1 MKKCDILIAG
11 ASTTG
16 SWFAR
21 EMAKR
26 GHSVIVIEKQKAK
39 DVSRE
44 YDIFHMAKAD
54 MERFD
59 LEIPAEDEKEYG
71 FSFGGSPVCSPYG
84 NYRKKSGERTIGLHK
99 HEYIMKMN
107 EQAKQ
112 AGAQIIY
119 GAAFKDFITDEKG
132 KRIGAV
138 YETEK
143 GEKEIYC
150 KLIADCTGIPAAART
165 KLPSDSFV
173 ENFSLTSRDIFYVV
187 LYYVKYAE
195 SVNARA
201 LDGAFLQYKA
211 WSAPSGDEH
220 GAILGVGAN
229 YGYDY
234 AEEVFKQFRKN
245 VPWPE
250 YTVDKVEKG
259 MTPYHRS
266 LYSFVDDG
274 FIAMGD
280 TALLTKP
287 NCGEGCTSS
296 LYQAEIAV
304 EVISKLLK
312 EEKELS
318 KENMWSINK
327 RYIEIQGKEFDGLR
341 PILIGVV
348 KADYDEAEYLFK
360 KDIIFSSKIL
370 GSMGKLELTP
380 GDIAQMVAGIAS
392 GVATGK
398 LRASTV
404 KEIVKG
410 LLQNISLT
418 KLYDE
423 YPETPDG
430 FREWK
435 QKADKL
441 WDEIGKMADVC
452 DKDILRKIGKG

>member
-21 EMAKR
+21 EMAKL
-26 GHSVIVIEKQKAK
+26 GHSVTVIEKQKPD

-44 YDIFHMAKAD
+44 YDIFHVGKAD
-54 MERFD
+54 MEKFD
-59 LEIPAEDEKEYG
+59 LEIPKEGDKEYG
-71 FSFGGSPVCSPYG
+71 FAFDGSPVCSPYG
-84 NYRKKSGERTIGLHK
+84 NYAKKSGERTIGMHK

-107 EQAKQ
+107 EQAKA
-112 AGAQIIY
+112 AGAEIIY
-119 GAAFKDFITDEKG
+119 GAAFKDFILDENG
-132 KRIGAV
+132 KRIGAK
-138 YETEK
+138 YETDK
-143 GEKEIYC
+143 GEEEICC

-165 KLPSDSFV
+165 KLPDDSYV
-173 ENFSLTSRDIFYVV
+173 ENFKLTPRDIFYVV

-195 SVNARA
+195 SVKARE
-201 LDGAFLQYKA
+201 LDGSFLQYKT

-220 GAILGVGAN
+220 GAILGVGGN
-229 YGYDY
+229 FGYDY
-234 AEEVFKQFRKN
+234 AEEVFKIFKKN

-259 MTPYHRS
+259 MTPYHRT
-266 LYSFVDDG
+266 LYSFVDDN

-287 NCGEGCTSS
+287 TCGEGCTSS

-312 EEKELS
+312 EDKELT
-318 KENMWSINK
+318 KENMWQINK
-327 RYIEIQGKEFDGLR
+327 RYIDVQGKEFDALR

-348 KADYDEAEYLFK
+348 KASYDEAEYLFK

-370 GSMGKLELTP
+370 GAMGELNLTP
-380 GDIAQMVAGIAS
+380 GDIAKMVSGIAS
-392 GVATGK
+392 GVVTGK
-398 LRASTV
+398 LRVSTV

-430 FREWK
+430 YREWK
-435 QKADKL
+435 AKADKI
-441 WDEIGKMADVC
+441 WADIGKMADVC
-452 DKDILRKIGKG
+452 DMDILKKIGKA